1 MKSQESRRIA
11 GTLAQDA
18 ENCVDAAQV
27 ADKIVLSLREIED
40 ALSPVI
46 GKRGVAALFRRSLYL
61 TGRSYPLLAGIHAG
75 DATAIDSAALKSELA
90 QQSSANATEFGVAL
104 LQTLDEVMTSLV
116 GSSLTERLLR
126 SVWANFMSASP
137 AQEISP

>member
-46 GKRGVAALFRRSLYL
+46 GKGGVAALFRRSLYL

-75 DATAIDSAALKSELA
+75 DALAIDSAALKSELA
-90 QQSSANATEFGVAL
+90 QQSRATATEFGVAL
-104 LQTLDEVMTSLV
+104 LQTLDEVMTNLV
-116 GSSLTERLLR
+116 GSSLTERLLG
-126 SVWANFMSASP
+126 SVWSNLSIKTP
-137 AQEISP
+137 AQDDPA

>member
-27 ADKIVLSLREIED
+27 ADKILLSLREIDD
-40 ALSPVI
+40 ASPVI
-46 GKRGVAALFRRSLYL
+46 GKGGVAALFRRSLYL
-61 TGRSYPLLAGIHAG
+61 TGRSYPSLAAIHAG

-90 QQSSANATEFGVAL
+90 QQSSATATEFGVAL

-116 GSSLTERLLR
+116 GSSLTDRLLG
-126 SVWANFMSASP
+126 SMWSNLSIKTP
-137 AQEISP
+137 AQDDPA